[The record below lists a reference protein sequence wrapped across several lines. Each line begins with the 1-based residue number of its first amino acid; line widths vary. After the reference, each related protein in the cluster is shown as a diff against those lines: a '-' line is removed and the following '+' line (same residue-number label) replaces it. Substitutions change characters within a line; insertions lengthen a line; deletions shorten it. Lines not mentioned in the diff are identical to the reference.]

1 MTTPIEAEYV
11 KKAKSR
17 LRLVGKIDRL
27 INNKLREIDRLKEI
41 AASVSNPLS
50 PNLAKSGNDDKIG
63 TIITKI
69 IDYQE
74 DVAAQIDY
82 YIDLKKQIVAEI
94 ESIEDS
100 QMSELLYMRYIDDR
114 SWKEIEILMKLS
126 RGWIFKLHGKSLQAY
141 GRNITGD

>member
-1 MTTPIEAEYV
+1 MTTPIEAEHA

-27 INNKLREIDRLKEI
+27 INNKLKEIDRLKEI
-41 AASVSNPLS
+41 ATSVSNPLS
-50 PNLAKSGNDDKIG
+50 PNLAKSGNNDKIA

-82 YIDLKKQIVAEI
+82 YIDFKKQIVAEI
-94 ESIEDS
+94 ESIES
-100 QMSELLYMRYIDDR
+100 VEAMQLLYLKYIDGKT
-114 SWKEIEILMKLS
+114 WKEIEIDMQIS
-126 RGWIFKLHGKSLQAY
+126 RAWMFRLHGIALIKYGSSL
-141 GRNITGD
+141 

>member
-1 MTTPIEAEYV
+1 MTTPIEAEHV

-41 AASVSNPLS
+41 ATSVSNPLS
-50 PNLAKSGNDDKIG
+50 PNLAKSGNNDKIA

-94 ESIEDS
+94 ESIES
-100 QMSELLYMRYIDDR
+100 VEAMQLLYLKYIDGKT
-114 SWKEIEILMKLS
+114 WKEIEIDMQIS
-126 RGWIFKLHGKSLQAY
+126 RAWMFRLHGIALIKYGSSL
-141 GRNITGD
+141 

>member
-1 MTTPIEAEYV
+1 MTTPIEAEHA

-27 INNKLREIDRLKEI
+27 INNKLKEIDRLKEI
-41 AASVSNPLS
+41 ATSVSNPLS
-50 PNLAKSGNDDKIG
+50 PNLAKSGNNDKIA

-94 ESIEDS
+94 ESIES
-100 QMSELLYMRYIDDR
+100 VEAMQLLYLKYIDGKT
-114 SWKEIEILMKLS
+114 WKEIEIDMQIS
-126 RGWIFKLHGKSLQAY
+126 RAWMFRLHGIALIKY
-141 GRNITGD
+141 GSRL

>member
-1 MTTPIEAEYV
+1 MTTPIEAEHI

-17 LRLVGKIDRL
+17 LRLIGKIDRL

-41 AASVSNPLS
+41 ATSISNPLS

-94 ESIEDS
+94 ESIES
-100 QMSELLYMRYIDDR
+100 VEAMQLLYLKYIDGKT
-114 SWKEIEILMKLS
+114 WKEIEIDMQIS
-126 RGWIFKLHGKSLQAY
+126 RAWMFRLHGIALIKY
-141 GRNITGD
+141 GSRL

>member
-1 MTTPIEAEYV
+1 MTTPIEAEHA

-27 INNKLREIDRLKEI
+27 INNKLKEIDRLKEI
-41 AASVSNPLS
+41 ATSVSNPLS

-94 ESIEDS
+94 ESIES
-100 QMSELLYMRYIDDR
+100 VEAMQLLYLKYIDGKT
-114 SWKEIEILMKLS
+114 WKEIEIDMQIS
-126 RGWIFKLHGKSLQAY
+126 RAWMFRLHGIALIKY
-141 GRNITGD
+141 GSRL

>member
-1 MTTPIEAEYV
+1 MTTPIEAEHV

-17 LRLVGKIDRL
+17 LRRVGKIDRL

-41 AASVSNPLS
+41 ATSVSNPLS

-94 ESIEDS
+94 ESIES
-100 QMSELLYMRYIDDR
+100 VEAMQLLYLKYIDGKT
-114 SWKEIEILMKLS
+114 WKEIEIDMQIS
-126 RGWIFKLHGKSLQAY
+126 RAWMFRLHGIALIKY
-141 GRNITGD
+141 GSRL

>member
-41 AASVSNPLS
+41 ATSVSNPLS
-50 PNLAKSGNDDKIG
+50 PNLARSGNNDKIA

-74 DVAAQIDY
+74 DVEAQIDY

-126 RGWIFKLHGKSLQAY
+126 RGWMFKLHGKSLQAY

>member
-1 MTTPIEAEYV
+1 MTTPIEAEHI

-17 LRLVGKIDRL
+17 LRLIGKIDRL

-41 AASVSNPLS
+41 ATSISNPLS
-50 PNLAKSGNDDKIG
+50 PNLTRSGNDDKIG

-94 ESIEDS
+94 ELIES
-100 QMSELLYMRYIDDR
+100 VEAMQLLYLKYIDGKT
-114 SWKEIEILMKLS
+114 WKEIEIDMQIS
-126 RGWIFKLHGKSLQAY
+126 RAWMFRLHGIALIEY
-141 GRNITGD
+141 GSRL

>member
-41 AASVSNPLS
+41 ATSVSNPLS

-94 ESIEDS
+94 ESIES
-100 QMSELLYMRYIDDR
+100 VETMQLLYLKYIDGKT
-114 SWKEIEILMKLS
+114 WKEIEIDMQIS
-126 RGWIFKLHGKSLQAY
+126 RAWMFRLHGIALIKY
-141 GRNITGD
+141 GSRL

>member
-27 INNKLREIDRLKEI
+27 INNKLKEIDRLKEI
-41 AASVSNPLS
+41 ATSVSNPLS
-50 PNLAKSGNDDKIG
+50 PNLAKSGNNDKIA

-94 ESIEDS
+94 ESIES
-100 QMSELLYMRYIDDR
+100 VEAMQLLYLKYIDGKT
-114 SWKEIEILMKLS
+114 WKEIEIDMQIS
-126 RGWIFKLHGKSLQAY
+126 RAWMFRLHGIALIKY
-141 GRNITGD
+141 GSRL

>member
-1 MTTPIEAEYV
+1 MTTPIEAEHA

-27 INNKLREIDRLKEI
+27 INNKLKEIDRLKEI
-41 AASVSNPLS
+41 ATSVSNPLS

-74 DVAAQIDY
+74 DVVAQIDY

-94 ESIEDS
+94 EAIES
-100 QMSELLYMRYIDDR
+100 VEAMQLLYLKYIDGKT
-114 SWKEIEILMKLS
+114 WKEIEIDMQIS
-126 RGWIFKLHGKSLQAY
+126 RAWMFRLHGIALIKYGSSL
-141 GRNITGD
+141 

>member
-1 MTTPIEAEYV
+1 MTTPIEAEHA

-27 INNKLREIDRLKEI
+27 INNKLKEIDRLKEI
-41 AASVSNPLS
+41 ATSVSNPLS
-50 PNLAKSGNDDKIG
+50 PNLARSGNDDKIG
-63 TIITKI
+63 AIITKI

-94 ESIEDS
+94 ESIES
-100 QMSELLYMRYIDDR
+100 VEAMQLLYLKYIDGKT
-114 SWKEIEILMKLS
+114 WKEIEIDMQIS
-126 RGWIFKLHGKSLQAY
+126 RAWMFRLHGIALIKY
-141 GRNITGD
+141 GSRL

>member
-1 MTTPIEAEYV
+1 MTTPIEAEHV

-41 AASVSNPLS
+41 ATSVSNPLS
-50 PNLAKSGNDDKIG
+50 PNLARSGNDDKIG

-94 ESIEDS
+94 ESIES
-100 QMSELLYMRYIDDR
+100 VEAMQLLYLKYIDGKT
-114 SWKEIEILMKLS
+114 WKEIEIDMQIS
-126 RGWIFKLHGKSLQAY
+126 RAWMFRLHGIALIKY
-141 GRNITGD
+141 GSRL

>member
-1 MTTPIEAEYV
+1 MTTPIEAKHI

-27 INNKLREIDRLKEI
+27 INNRLREIDRLKEI
-41 AASVSNPLS
+41 ATSVSNPLS

-82 YIDLKKQIVAEI
+82 YIDLRKQIVAEI
-94 ESIEDS
+94 ESIES
-100 QMSELLYMRYIDDR
+100 VEAMQLLYLKYIDGKT
-114 SWKEIEILMKLS
+114 WKEIEIDMQIS
-126 RGWIFKLHGKSLQAY
+126 RAWMFRLHGIALIKY
-141 GRNITGD
+141 GSRL

>member
-1 MTTPIEAEYV
+1 MTTPIEAEHV

-41 AASVSNPLS
+41 ATSVSNPLS

-74 DVAAQIDY
+74 DVAGEIDY

-94 ESIEDS
+94 ESIES
-100 QMSELLYMRYIDDR
+100 VEAMQLLYLKYIDGKT
-114 SWKEIEILMKLS
+114 WKEIEIDMQIS
-126 RGWIFKLHGKSLQAY
+126 RAWMFRLHGIALIKY
-141 GRNITGD
+141 GSRL

>member
-1 MTTPIEAEYV
+1 MTTPIETEYV

-82 YIDLKKQIVAEI
+82 YIDFKKQIVAEI
-94 ESIEDS
+94 ESIEGVEAM
-100 QMSELLYMRYIDDR
+100 QLLYLKYIDGKT
-114 SWKEIEILMKLS
+114 WKEIEIDMQIS
-126 RGWIFKLHGKSLQAY
+126 RAWMFRLHGIALIKY
-141 GRNITGD
+141 GSRL

>member
-1 MTTPIEAEYV
+1 MTTPIEAEHV

-41 AASVSNPLS
+41 ATSVSNPLS

-94 ESIEDS
+94 ESIES
-100 QMSELLYMRYIDDR
+100 VEAMQLLYLKYIDGKT
-114 SWKEIEILMKLS
+114 WKEIEIDMQIS
-126 RGWIFKLHGKSLQAY
+126 RAWMFRLHGIALIKYRSRL
-141 GRNITGD
+141 

>member
-1 MTTPIEAEYV
+1 MTTPIEAEHA

-27 INNKLREIDRLKEI
+27 INNKLKEIDRLKEI
-41 AASVSNPLS
+41 ATSVSNPLS
-50 PNLAKSGNDDKIG
+50 PNIARSGNDDKIG

-94 ESIEDS
+94 ESIES
-100 QMSELLYMRYIDDR
+100 VEAMQLLYLKYIDGKT
-114 SWKEIEILMKLS
+114 WKEIEIDMQIS
-126 RGWIFKLHGKSLQAY
+126 RAWMFRLHGIALIKY
-141 GRNITGD
+141 GSRL

>member
-1 MTTPIEAEYV
+1 MTTPIEAEHA

-41 AASVSNPLS
+41 ATSVSNPLS

-69 IDYQE
+69 VDYQE

-82 YIDLKKQIVAEI
+82 YIDIKKQIVAEI
-94 ESIEDS
+94 ESIES
-100 QMSELLYMRYIDDR
+100 VEAMQLLYLKYIDGKT
-114 SWKEIEILMKLS
+114 WKEIEIDMQIS
-126 RGWIFKLHGKSLQAY
+126 RAWMFRLHGIALIKY
-141 GRNITGD
+141 GSRL

>member
-1 MTTPIEAEYV
+1 MTTPIEAEHV

-27 INNKLREIDRLKEI
+27 INNKLKEIDRLKEI
-41 AASVSNPLS
+41 ATSVSNPLS
-50 PNLAKSGNDDKIG
+50 PNLAKSGNNDKIA

-94 ESIEDS
+94 ESIES
-100 QMSELLYMRYIDDR
+100 VEAMQLLYLKYIDGKT
-114 SWKEIEILMKLS
+114 WKEIEIDMQIS
-126 RGWIFKLHGKSLQAY
+126 RAWMFRLHGIALIKY
-141 GRNITGD
+141 GSRL

>member
-1 MTTPIEAEYV
+1 MTTPIEAEHV

-41 AASVSNPLS
+41 AISVSNPLS
-50 PNLAKSGNDDKIG
+50 PNLARSSNDDKMG

-94 ESIEDS
+94 ESIES
-100 QMSELLYMRYIDDR
+100 VEAMQLLYLKYIDGKT
-114 SWKEIEILMKLS
+114 WKEIEIDMQIS
-126 RGWIFKLHGKSLQAY
+126 RAWMFRLHGIALIKY
-141 GRNITGD
+141 GSRL

>member
-1 MTTPIEAEYV
+1 MTTPIEAEHA

-27 INNKLREIDRLKEI
+27 IYNKLKEIDRLKEI
-41 AASVSNPLS
+41 ATSVSNPLS

-126 RGWIFKLHGKSLQAY
+126 RGWMFKLHGKSLQAY

>member
-41 AASVSNPLS
+41 ATSVSNPLS
-50 PNLAKSGNDDKIG
+50 PNLARSGNDDKIG

-82 YIDLKKQIVAEI
+82 YIDFKKQIVAEI
-94 ESIEDS
+94 ESIES
-100 QMSELLYMRYIDDR
+100 VEAMQLLYLKYIDGKT
-114 SWKEIEILMKLS
+114 WKEIEIDMQIS
-126 RGWIFKLHGKSLQAY
+126 RAWMFRLHGIALIKY
-141 GRNITGD
+141 GSRL

>member
-11 KKAKSR
+11 KKVKSR

-41 AASVSNPLS
+41 ATSVSNPLS
-50 PNLAKSGNDDKIG
+50 PNLARSGNDDKIG

-94 ESIEDS
+94 ESIES
-100 QMSELLYMRYIDDR
+100 VEAMQLLYLKYIDGKT
-114 SWKEIEILMKLS
+114 WKEIEIDMQIS
-126 RGWIFKLHGKSLQAY
+126 RAWMFRLHGIALIKY
-141 GRNITGD
+141 GSRL

>member
-1 MTTPIEAEYV
+1 MTTPIETEYV

-41 AASVSNPLS
+41 ATSVSNPLS
-50 PNLAKSGNDDKIG
+50 PNLARSGNDDKIG

-100 QMSELLYMRYIDDR
+100 QISELLYMRYIDDR

-126 RGWIFKLHGKSLQAY
+126 RGWMFKLHGKSLQAY

>member
-1 MTTPIEAEYV
+1 MTTPIERAEHA

-27 INNKLREIDRLKEI
+27 INNKLKEIDRLKEI
-41 AASVSNPLS
+41 ATSVSNPLS
-50 PNLAKSGNDDKIG
+50 LNLAKSGNDDKIG

-82 YIDLKKQIVAEI
+82 YIDLKKQI

-126 RGWIFKLHGKSLQAY
+126 RGWMFKLHGKSLQAY

>member
-1 MTTPIEAEYV
+1 MTTPIEAEHV

-41 AASVSNPLS
+41 ATSVSNPLS
-50 PNLAKSGNDDKIG
+50 PNIARSGNNDKIA

-94 ESIEDS
+94 ESIES
-100 QMSELLYMRYIDDR
+100 VEAMQLLYLKYIDGKT
-114 SWKEIEILMKLS
+114 WKEIEIDMQIS
-126 RGWIFKLHGKSLQAY
+126 RAWMFRLHGIALIKY
-141 GRNITGD
+141 GSRL

>member
-1 MTTPIEAEYV
+1 MTTPIEAEHA

-41 AASVSNPLS
+41 ATSVSNPLS

-94 ESIEDS
+94 ESIES
-100 QMSELLYMRYIDDR
+100 VEVMQLLYLKYIDGKT
-114 SWKEIEILMKLS
+114 WKEIEIDMQIS
-126 RGWIFKLHGKSLQAY
+126 RAWMFRLHGIALIKY
-141 GRNITGD
+141 GSRL

>member
-41 AASVSNPLS
+41 ATSVSNPLS
-50 PNLAKSGNDDKIG
+50 PNLARSGNDDKIG

-82 YIDLKKQIVAEI
+82 YIDFRKQIVAEI
-94 ESIEDS
+94 ESIES
-100 QMSELLYMRYIDDR
+100 VEAMQLLYLKYIDGKT
-114 SWKEIEILMKLS
+114 WKEIEIDMQIS
-126 RGWIFKLHGKSLQAY
+126 RAWMFRLHGIALIKY
-141 GRNITGD
+141 GSRL

>member
-27 INNKLREIDRLKEI
+27 INNKLREIDKLKEI
-41 AASVSNPLS
+41 ATSVSNPLS
-50 PNLAKSGNDDKIG
+50 PNLSRSGNDDKIA

-82 YIDLKKQIVAEI
+82 CIDLKKQIVAEI
-94 ESIEDS
+94 ESIES
-100 QMSELLYMRYIDDR
+100 VEAMQLLYLKYIDGKM
-114 SWKEIEILMKLS
+114 WKEIEIDMQIS
-126 RGWIFKLHGKSLQAY
+126 RAWMFRLHGIALIKY
-141 GRNITGD
+141 GSRLM

>member
-1 MTTPIEAEYV
+1 MTTPIEAEHA
-11 KKAKSR
+11 KKARSR

-27 INNKLREIDRLKEI
+27 INNKLKEIDRLKEI
-41 AASVSNPLS
+41 ATSVSNPLS

-94 ESIEDS
+94 ESIES
-100 QMSELLYMRYIDDR
+100 VEAMQLLYLKYIDGKT
-114 SWKEIEILMKLS
+114 WKEIEIDMQIS
-126 RGWIFKLHGKSLQAY
+126 RAWMFRLHGIALIKY
-141 GRNITGD
+141 GSRL

>member
-1 MTTPIEAEYV
+1 MTTPIEAEHV

-17 LRLVGKIDRL
+17 LRLIGKIDRL

-41 AASVSNPLS
+41 ATSISNPLS
-50 PNLAKSGNDDKIG
+50 PNLTRSGNDDKIG

-94 ESIEDS
+94 ELIES
-100 QMSELLYMRYIDDR
+100 VEAMQLLYLKYIDGKT
-114 SWKEIEILMKLS
+114 WKEIEIDMQIS
-126 RGWIFKLHGKSLQAY
+126 RAWMFRLHGIALIEY
-141 GRNITGD
+141 GSRL

>member
-1 MTTPIEAEYV
+1 MTAPIEAEYA

-50 PNLAKSGNDDKIG
+50 PNLAKSGNNDKIA

-126 RGWIFKLHGKSLQAY
+126 RGWMFKLHGKSLQAY

>member
-41 AASVSNPLS
+41 ATSVSNPLS
-50 PNLAKSGNDDKIG
+50 PNLAKSGNNDKIA

-94 ESIEDS
+94 ESIES
-100 QMSELLYMRYIDDR
+100 VEAMQLLYLKYIDGKT
-114 SWKEIEILMKLS
+114 WKEIEIDMQIS
-126 RGWIFKLHGKSLQAY
+126 RAWMFRLHGIALIKY
-141 GRNITGD
+141 GSRP

>member
-1 MTTPIEAEYV
+1 MTTPIEAEHA

-27 INNKLREIDRLKEI
+27 INNKLKEIDRLKEI
-41 AASVSNPLS
+41 ATSVSNPLS

-82 YIDLKKQIVAEI
+82 YIDLKKQIEAEI
-94 ESIEDS
+94 ESIES
-100 QMSELLYMRYIDDR
+100 VEAMQLLYLKYIDGKT
-114 SWKEIEILMKLS
+114 WKEIEIDMQIS
-126 RGWIFKLHGKSLQAY
+126 RAWMFRLHGIALIKY
-141 GRNITGD
+141 GSRL